1 MLLIRLSREPCF
13 LLKHISA
20 DLAEM
25 LEKKIVSGA
34 ITPEQFWKVVG
45 LEKIHEKERKKK
57 PVDSIVANALAR
69 ASSARA
75 AGFPSPA
82 STAPSMG
89 SPSPLK
95 TKTSPVGYMPMR
107 GPPYPYAYPPQGGMI
122 GQHGH
127 PFSPPAMHARQIF
140 KYSLNTP
147 PQVWNTQQSGYPAGI
162 LIGEPS
168 PPTVNSPPKI
178 SGMFYS
184 SGILPV
190 DSDNDIV
197 VGAGDVTKQIK
208 HVFGRLDQLLNI
220 LECGI
225 TDILT
230 MNIQVVD
237 IHKNGKAV
245 STAENEYLMMGGKF
259 KKAAVAM
266 RLVGVSGLYLNE
278 ALVQLEA
285 KIVVRRASMA
295 TLILER

>member
-1 MLLIRLSREPCF
+1 VLLIRLSCEPCF

-20 DLAEM
+20 DLADM

-82 STAPSMG
+82 S
-89 SPSPLK
+89 SPLK

-127 PFSPPAMHARQIF
+127 PFSPPAMHARQMF

-285 KIVVRRASMA
+285 KIVVRKASMA